1 MQTKLKH
8 MYKYNFIAT
17 VNLPDKPSHLQVPLV
32 GLLEAETEI

>member
-17 VNLPDKPSHLQVPLV
+17 VNLPDKPSHLQVPSV
-32 GLLEAETEI
+32 GLLEAGSEI

>member
-1 MQTKLKH
+1 

-32 GLLEAETEI
+32 GLLEAESEI